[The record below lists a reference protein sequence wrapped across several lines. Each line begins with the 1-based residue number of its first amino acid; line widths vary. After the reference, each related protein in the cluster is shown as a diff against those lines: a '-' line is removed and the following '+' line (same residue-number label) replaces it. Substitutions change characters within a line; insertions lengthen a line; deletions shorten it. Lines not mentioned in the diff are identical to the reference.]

1 MSSKFKS
8 TFLAILVAVTA
19 ALFLLAPVQPAMAQ
33 LAQVGPTGTIGDNL
47 ANGFPVFWRD
57 SGLENG
63 NGTGV
68 SLIPC
73 LDRDPI
79 QIADPAF
86 IGFGICGEIEG
97 PGLTPPLNV
106 ATPNFP
112 DEFVPFDAE
121 PVWPAGH
128 PLELSVMIFGLEGF
142 MDTVGGVIGG
152 DVIDGSQAVGQGR
165 RMRFPDPGFANRTFD
180 CVSPFGNFQ
189 LVTDDRGRA
198 ADIGVPDVPAPGVF
212 GPELGTPANSIVGPN
227 FLLPDPD
234 DLTNPTA
241 FPGYIGPEAA
251 VLVDGVTVIGGRNGV
266 NSFTL
271 TDTVT
276 GEVFTTNRWNLAG
289 KLQKGVAVQPKA
301 TFVADAVGSSI
312 TVETIG
318 IAGDPLT
325 ETFEVTG
332 TGLAAEPL
340 LTGFPMTTAS
350 LKRPARFSTGPIA
363 LAAGETV
370 PLNVTITVNRGLLGP
385 TAAGDQVVN
394 DPAAVAPQVPVTV
407 VGEATALVPM
417 TDAVTITGATFVGTS
432 ATEGTLTVTATSSN
446 ALAPLPTFVVA
457 TDPPVVLPNNVIP
470 ATGTLIVTSP
480 TLADGATVTVT
491 SAQAAGATLPAGGT
505 ATAPVAVT
513 PFVAAGGG
521 AVLGG
526 GGGGGGCFINSL
538 LGW

>member
-227 FLLPDPD
+227 FLRPDPD